1 MTGSS
6 SDDCKGDISKFEVPS
21 NPRTEEEVLSSSP
34 LRKFSFHDLR
44 SATRNF
50 RPDSLLGEGGF
61 GHVFKGWIEENGTA
75 PAKPGTG
82 LVVAVKILNPNG
94 LQGHKEWLVILIF
107 IFIIH
112 LQPPIHFL
120 V

>member
-1 MTGSS
+1 MKGTVIGSPEKAE
-6 SDDCKGDISKFEVPS
+6 DVP
-21 NPRTEEEVLSSSP
+21 LFSP
-34 LRKFSFHDLR
+34 PRKFFFNDLK

-61 GHVFKGWIEENGTA
+61 GHVFKGWIEEHGTA

-94 LQGHKEWLVILIF
+94 LQGHKEWLVSCIACDNTSRKSKF
-107 IFIIH
+107 FY
-112 LQPPIHFL
+112 P
-120 V
+120 